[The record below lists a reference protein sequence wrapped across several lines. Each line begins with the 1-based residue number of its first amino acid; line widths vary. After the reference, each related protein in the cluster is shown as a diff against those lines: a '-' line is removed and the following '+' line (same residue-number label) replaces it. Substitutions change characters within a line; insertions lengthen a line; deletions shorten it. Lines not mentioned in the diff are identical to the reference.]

1 MKVTERLEKLRKI
14 MKDKGIDYYIIPS
27 EDAHQSEYV
36 CEHYR
41 GRAYMSGFTGSAGT
55 LLVGLENAI
64 LWTDGRYFI
73 QALDELKGSGIEMFK
88 MRIPGWP
95 SLLEWLKENAK
106 AGETIA
112 FDGKVFSVGEY
123 KDFKKLEKENKVNI
137 KIDEDLLDE
146 VWKERPALPEEK
158 AFLHEVKYCGKSA
171 KEKLRE
177 VREEMKKL
185 GANNYIIA
193 SLDDIAWLYNIRGND
208 VKCNPVV
215 LSYALVKENEA
226 YLYVDKSKLTAKM
239 ETELLNEGVTLKS
252 YDEIG
257 YDISNLEGKILIDP
271 NKTSAYLYECIKDKN
286 NIVELGNI
294 TTKFKAIKNEVELD
308 NLRKCQV
315 RDGVAMVKF
324 MKWLKDNIGK
334 IEISE
339 ISASDKLEELRS
351 LDELFKGISFETIA
365 GHKEHGAMMHY
376 SATPESDYTLEPRG
390 FLLIDS
396 GGQYLDGTTDITRT
410 FVLGELTE
418 EERKDYTLVLKGHIG
433 LIRAKFLKGAT
444 GSALDIKAREPL
456 WNEGIDYKCGT
467 GHGVG
472 FFLNVHEGPQSIS
485 PVPNKVALEP
495 GMIITNEPGVYREGK
510 HGIRTENTMVVVKDT
525 SSEEFGE
532 FYKFDTISLCPIDL
546 AGLDISLINEEEKA
560 WLNNYHKK
568 VYDLLSPY
576 LDKEEKEF
584 LKNET
589 RQI

>member
-55 LLVGLENAI
+55 LLVGLENGI

-123 KDFKKLEKENKVNI
+123 KDFKKLEEENNINI

-146 VWKERPALPEEK
+146 VWKERPSLPKEK

-171 KEKLRE
+171 REKLRE

-226 YLYVDKSKLTAKM
+226 YLYVDKSKFTSKM
-239 ETELLNEGVTLKS
+239 EEELLNEGVTLKS
-252 YDEIG
+252 YEKIG
-257 YDISNLEGKILIDP
+257 EDISNLEGKILIDP
-271 NKTSAYLYECIKDKN
+271 NKISAYLYECIKDKN
-286 NIVELGNI
+286 NIVEFGNI
-294 TTKFKAIKNEVELD
+294 TTKFKSIKNEVESD

-351 LDELFKGISFETIA
+351 LDKLFKGISFETIA

-376 SATPESDYTLEPRG
+376 SATKESDYTLEPRG

-433 LIRAKFLKGAT
+433 LMRAKFLKGTT

-510 HGIRTENTMVVVKDT
+510 HGIRTDNTMVVVKDT
-525 SSEEFGE
+525 YSEEFGE
-532 FYKFDTISLCPIDL
+532 FYKFETISLCPIDL
-546 AGLDISLINEEEKA
+546 EGLDISLLNEEEKA

-576 LDKEEKEF
+576 LDEEEKEF

-589 RQI
+589 REI

>member
-73 QALDELKGSGIEMFK
+73 QALEELKGSGIEMFK

-95 SLLEWLKENAK
+95 SLLEWLKKNAK

-112 FDGKVFSVGEY
+112 LDGKVFSLGEY
-123 KDFKKLEKENKVNI
+123 KDFKKLEKENNINI

-146 VWKERPALPEEK
+146 VWKERPSLPKEK

-226 YLYVDKSKLTAKM
+226 YLYVDKSKFTSKM
-239 ETELLNEGVTLKS
+239 EEELLNEGVTLKS

-257 YDISNLEGKILIDP
+257 NAISNLEGKILIDP
-271 NKTSAYLYECIKDKN
+271 NKISAYLYECIKDKN
-286 NIVELGNI
+286 NIVEFGNI

-351 LDELFKGISFETIA
+351 LDKLFKGISFETIA

-410 FVLGELTE
+410 FVLGELTQ

-433 LIRAKFLKGAT
+433 LMRAKFLKGAT
-444 GSALDIKAREPL
+444 GSAIDIKAREPL

-525 SSEEFGE
+525 YSEEFGE
-532 FYKFDTISLCPIDL
+532 FYKFDTISLCPLDL
-546 AGLDISLINEEEKA
+546 EGLDISLLNEEEKA

-576 LDKEEKEF
+576 LDEEEKEF

-589 RQI
+589 REI

>member
-73 QALDELKGSGIEMFK
+73 QALEELKGSGIEMFK

-137 KIDEDLLDE
+137 KIDKDLLDE
-146 VWKERPALPEEK
+146 VWKDRPTLPKER

-226 YLYVDKSKLTAKM
+226 YLYVDKSKFTSKM
-239 ETELLNEGVTLKS
+239 EEELLNEGVTLKS

-257 YDISNLEGKILIDP
+257 NAISNLEGKILIDP
-271 NKTSAYLYECIKDKN
+271 NKISAYLYECIKDKN

-351 LDELFKGISFETIA
+351 LDRLFKGISFETIA

-376 SATPESDYTLEPRG
+376 SATKESDYTLEPRG

-410 FVLGELTE
+410 FVLGELTD

-433 LIRAKFLKGAT
+433 LMRAKFLKGAT

-525 SSEEFGE
+525 YSEEFGE

-568 VYDLLSPY
+568 VYYLLSPY
-576 LDKEEKEF
+576 LDEEEKEF

-589 RQI
+589 REI

>member
-27 EDAHQSEYV
+27 EDAHQNEYV

-95 SLLEWLKENAK
+95 SLLDWLKENAK

-112 FDGKVFSVGEY
+112 FDGKVFSIGEY
-123 KDFKKLEKENKVNI
+123 KDFKKLEKGNKLNI
-137 KIDEDLLDE
+137 KIDEDLLEE
-146 VWKERPALPEEK
+146 VWKERPSLPKEK

-215 LSYALVKENEA
+215 LSYVLVKENEA
-226 YLYVDKSKLTAKM
+226 YLYVDKSKFTPKM
-239 ETELLNEGVTLKS
+239 EEELLNEGVTLKS
-252 YDEIG
+252 YEEIG
-257 YDISNLEGKILIDP
+257 EDISNLEGKILIDP
-271 NKTSAYLYECIKDKN
+271 NKISAYLYECIKDKN
-286 NIVELGNI
+286 NIVEFGNI

-376 SATPESDYTLEPRG
+376 SATPESDYKLEPRG

-418 EERKDYTLVLKGHIG
+418 EERKDYTLVLIGHIG
-433 LIRAKFLKGAT
+433 LMRAKFLKGTT

-525 SSEEFGE
+525 YSEEFGE

-546 AGLDISLINEEEKA
+546 EGLDISLLNKEEKA
-560 WLNNYHKK
+560 WLNNYYKK

-576 LDKEEKEF
+576 LDEEEKEF

>member
-14 MKDKGIDYYIIPS
+14 MKNKGIDYYIIPS

-137 KIDEDLLDE
+137 KIDKDLLDE
-146 VWKERPALPEEK
+146 VWKDRPTLPKEK

-226 YLYVDKSKLTAKM
+226 YLYVDKSKFTSKM
-239 ETELLNEGVTLKS
+239 EEELLNEGVTLKS

-257 YDISNLEGKILIDP
+257 NAISNLEGKILIDQ
-271 NKTSAYLYECIKDKN
+271 NKISAYLYECIKDKN
-286 NIVELGNI
+286 NIVEFGNI
-294 TTKFKAIKNEVELD
+294 TTKFKANEVELD

-351 LDELFKGISFETIA
+351 LDKLFKGISFETIA

-376 SATPESDYTLEPRG
+376 SATKESDYTLEPRG

-418 EERKDYTLVLKGHIG
+418 EEIKDYTLVLKGHIG
-433 LIRAKFLKGAT
+433 LMRAKFLKGAT

-525 SSEEFGE
+525 YSEEFGE
-532 FYKFDTISLCPIDL
+532 FYKFDTISFCPIDL
-546 AGLDISLINEEEKA
+546 EGLDISLLNEEEKA

-576 LDKEEKEF
+576 LDEEEKEF

-589 RQI
+589 REL

>member
-1 MKVTERLEKLRKI
+1 MKVIERLEALRKV
-14 MKDKGIDYYIIPS
+14 MKQKGIDYYIIPS
-27 EDAHQSEYV
+27 GDAHQSEYV
-36 CEHYR
+36 CEYYR

-55 LLVGLENAI
+55 LLVGMDKAI

-95 SLLEWLKENAK
+95 TLTEWLKENSK
-106 AGETIA
+106 EGETLA
-112 FDGKVFSVGEY
+112 FDGKVFSLSDY
-123 KDFKKLEKENKVNI
+123 KEFKNLEEENKVKT
-137 KIDEDLLDE
+137 KIEEDLLNE
-146 VWKERPALPEEK
+146 VWVERPNLPKEK
-158 AFLHEVKYCGKSA
+158 TFLHEVKYCGKSA
-171 KEKLRE
+171 KEKLDE

-185 GANNYIIA
+185 GVKNYILA

-215 LSYALVKENEA
+215 LSYAIVKEDEA
-226 YLYVDKSKLTAKM
+226 YLYVDKSKFTSNM
-239 ETELLNEGVTLKS
+239 EEELLKEGITLKE

-257 YDISNLEGKILIDP
+257 EAIRELEGKTLVDP
-271 NKTSAYLYECIKDKN
+271 VKISAYLYECIENKKD
-286 NIVELGNI
+286 IIEGSNI
-294 TTKFKAIKNEVELD
+294 TTKLKAIKNETELE
-308 NLRKCQV
+308 NLKICQV
-315 RDGVAMVKF
+315 RDGVAMVRF
-324 MKWLKDNIGK
+324 MKWLKENVGK

-339 ISASDKLEELRS
+339 ISASDKLEEFRS
-351 LDELFKGISFETIA
+351 LGELFKGISFGTIA

-376 SATPESDYTLEPRG
+376 SATPESNYVLEQKG

-410 FVLGELTE
+410 FVLGKLTE
-418 EERKDYTLVLKGHIG
+418 EEKKDYTLVLKGHIG
-433 LIRAKFLKGAT
+433 LMKAKFLKGTT

-495 GMIITNEPGVYREGK
+495 GMILTNEPGVYREGK
-510 HGIRTENTMVVVKDT
+510 YGIRTENTMVVVKDT
-525 SSEEFGE
+525 YSEEFGE

-546 AGLDISLINEEEKA
+546 AGLDISLLNEDEKA

-568 VYDLLSPY
+568 VYELLSPY
-576 LDKEEKEF
+576 LDEEEKEF

-589 RQI
+589 RAI